1 METSADQL
9 ETCYVLCFGM
19 VYSKEIRRHTGQPY
33 RDRLRCEALERLL
46 QQEANKTYKVLTCD
60 VDHEDHHYED
70 LRKTSAKTGV
80 VVNLEQHIFGNFN
93 SSRRMFASM
102 KKKWGDNIKFDKVYW
117 DWFFCTVSV
126 YLNNKYFN

>member
-1 METSADQL
+1 MEAPADQS
-9 ETCYVLCFGM
+9 ETCYALCFGM
-19 VYSKEIRRHTGQPY
+19 VYSKEQRQNTGQPY
-33 RDRLRCEALERLL
+33 RDRVRCDALERLL
-46 QQEANKTYKVLTCD
+46 GQESNKNYKVFSCD
-60 VDHEDHHYED
+60 VDHEDHHFED

-80 VVNLEQHIFGNFN
+80 VVHLEQHIFGNFN

-126 YLNNKYFN
+126 YLNNN